1 MLGTFDPHPAT
12 PGFDRLRRTSTGYAG
27 ARTSTS
33 CRPLLGACC
42 VLTSPPSATFCRERV
57 RRGGEMQTSRAAAP
71 PGRRPSLR
79 GVRVEPLRGEVV
91 VWKVSV
97 RSIAAAISEACK
109 VKRRLPHEYPPQKRK
124 SLLTHAR
131 RITVGQS

>member
-1 MLGTFDPHPAT
+1 M
-12 PGFDRLRRTSTGYAG
+12 
-27 ARTSTS
+27 
-33 CRPLLGACC
+33 C
-42 VLTSPPSATFCRERV
+42 VDLAAFGDV
-57 RRGGEMQTSRAAAP
+57 LSRARSA
-71 PGRRPSLR
+71 RRRDANKPRCGSARKAKSLR

-131 RITVGQS
+131 RITDEVRLRRQSC